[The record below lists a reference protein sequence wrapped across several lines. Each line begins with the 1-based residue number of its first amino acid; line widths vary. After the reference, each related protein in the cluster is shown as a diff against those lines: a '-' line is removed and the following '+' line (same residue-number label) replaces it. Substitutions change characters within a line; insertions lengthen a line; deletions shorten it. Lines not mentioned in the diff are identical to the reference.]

1 MLIEE
6 DLRRSMRADIAHH
19 RTVGTLKGRQ
29 HAMGLPVR
37 GQRNRT
43 NGKTAKKLNRI
54 ERRGYST
61 LSTNGSIR

>member
-1 MLIEE
+1 M
-6 DLRRSMRADIAHH
+6 RRSMRADIAHH

-54 ERRGYST
+54 ERRGFAT
-61 LSTNGSIR
+61 STNGNMSG